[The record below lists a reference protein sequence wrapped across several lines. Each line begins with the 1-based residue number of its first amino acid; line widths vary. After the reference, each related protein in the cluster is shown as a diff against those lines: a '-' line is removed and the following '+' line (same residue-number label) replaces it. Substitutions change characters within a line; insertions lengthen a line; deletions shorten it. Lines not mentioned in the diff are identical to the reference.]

1 MHWSLALQP
10 ERLASSSEWSMSG
23 RSGYRKTDRKRN
35 RFARPAPPKADYVL
49 RFALPAMF
57 AAFVAPGG
65 HGFGVAVGFNDIVF
79 VSGQHPAHCCQ
90 LAADF
95 LDRIGARQH
104 PQTIAAQVVKLLP
117 CSAHCAPVPGFRQ
130 IGSAIDL
137 EAIHDR
143 VSRFKDRARAC
154 TITVRPEAIAFS
166 GGDGWRAII
175 HDYSDEHR
183 RHRSRA

>member
-1 MHWSLALQP
+1 
-10 ERLASSSEWSMSG
+10 MSG

-35 RFARPAPPKADYVL
+35 RFAKPAPPKADYVL

-65 HGFGVAVGFNDIVF
+65 YGFGVAVGFNDIVF
-79 VSGQHPAHCCQ
+79 CTGNSPSHCCR

-95 LDRIGARQH
+95 LDKIGARQH
-104 PQTIAAQVVKLLP
+104 PQAIAAQVVKLLP
-117 CSAHCAPVPGFRQ
+117 CSAHCGPARSFSSKSSALPGFRQ

-143 VSRFKDRARAC
+143 VSRFKDRARPC
-154 TITVRPEAIAFS
+154 SIDIKPEQIAFS
-166 GGDGWRAII
+166 VGDGWRGVV
-175 HDYSDEHR
+175 HDYSDHER
-183 RHRSRA
+183 AIHRSRA